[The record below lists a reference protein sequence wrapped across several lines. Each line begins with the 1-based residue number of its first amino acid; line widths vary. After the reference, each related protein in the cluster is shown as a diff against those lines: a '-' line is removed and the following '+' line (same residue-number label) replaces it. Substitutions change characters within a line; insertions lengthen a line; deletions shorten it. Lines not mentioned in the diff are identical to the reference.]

1 MTVVLIPRERN
12 NEAFVAWLE
21 HNIAPRSSPRQ
32 AYVRRCGPGWDL
44 TTVVPLASPGIRAP
58 GSGKIYWQVT
68 IEDEHMAML
77 FALKWS

>member
-21 HNIAPRSSPRQ
+21 ENIAPRASSRQ
-32 AYVRRCGPGWDL
+32 AYVRKHGSGWDL
-44 TTVVPLASPGIRAP
+44 TTVMVRTAP
-58 GSGKIYWQVT
+58 KADRIYWQVT

>member
-12 NEAFVAWLE
+12 NEAFVAWLKE
-21 HNIAPRSSPRQ
+21 NIGASSSRRQ
-32 AYVRRCGPGWDL
+32 AYVRKYGSGWDL
-44 TTVVPLASPGIRAP
+44 TTVMVRTAP
-58 GSGKIYWQVT
+58 KTDRIYWQVT

>member
-1 MTVVLIPRERN
+1 MTIVLIPRERN

-21 HNIAPRSSPRQ
+21 EHIAPRSSRRQ
-32 AYVRRCGPGWDL
+32 AYVRKHGAGWDL
-44 TTVVPLASPGIRAP
+44 TTVGVRTAP
-58 GSGKIYWQVT
+58 KTERIYWQVT

>member
-21 HNIAPRSSPRQ
+21 ENIAPRSSPRQ
-32 AYVRRCGPGWDL
+32 AYVRKHGSGWDL
-44 TTVVPLASPGIRAP
+44 TTKVLHRTD
-58 GSGKIYWQVT
+58 KTLDRLYWQVT

-77 FALKWS
+77 FALKWT

>member
-21 HNIAPRSSPRQ
+21 ENIAPRESPRQ
-32 AYVRRCGPGWDL
+32 AYVRKHGPGWNL
-44 TTVVPLASPGIRAP
+44 TTKLLHRTD
-58 GSGKIYWQVT
+58 KTLDRIYWQVT

>member
-21 HNIAPRSSPRQ
+21 ENIAPRESPRQ
-32 AYVRRCGPGWDL
+32 AYVRKHGPGWDL
-44 TTVVPLASPGIRAP
+44 TTKLLYRTDKTPDR
-58 GSGKIYWQVT
+58 IYWQVT

-77 FALKWS
+77 FALRWS

>member
-12 NEAFVAWLE
+12 NEAFVSWLE
-21 HNIAPRSSPRQ
+21 ENIAPRSSPRQ
-32 AYVRRCGPGWDL
+32 AYVRKYGSGWDL
-44 TTVVPLASPGIRAP
+44 TTVVPPTTPGIRAP

-77 FALKWS
+77 FALKWR

>member
-21 HNIAPRSSPRQ
+21 ENIAPRASPRQ
-32 AYVRRCGPGWDL
+32 PYVRRYGPGWDL
-44 TTVVPLASPGIRAP
+44 TTKVLHRTDKTPDR
-58 GSGKIYWQVT
+58 IYWQVT
-68 IEDEHMAML
+68 IEDEHMALL

>member
-1 MTVVLIPRERN
+1 MSVVLVPRERN

-21 HNIAPRSSPRQ
+21 ENIAPQDSVRQ
-32 AYVRRCGPGWDL
+32 PYVRKYGAGWNL
-44 TTVVPLASPGIRAP
+44 TTVMVRCALKSDH
-58 GSGKIYWQVT
+58 IYWRVT

>member
-1 MTVVLIPRERN
+1 MSAVLIPRERN

-21 HNIAPRSSPRQ
+21 EHIAPRSSPRQ
-32 AYVRRCGPGWDL
+32 AYVRKHGAGWDL
-44 TTVVPLASPGIRAP
+44 TTVMVRSAP
-58 GSGKIYWQVT
+58 KSDHIYWRVT